1 MTRARPVIAVALF
14 AAALAA
20 VAQERSVA
28 PGIND
33 PFKTPDVKEFQAK
46 FEVESREV
54 YAARE
59 KIVAAVGLKPGTV
72 VADVGAGTGLFTR
85 LFAKAVGPSGQVYA
99 VDIAPKFL
107 EHVQKTSR
115 EAGLRNVT
123 PVLCSADSVD
133 LPPASVDV
141 AFVCDTYHHFEF
153 PERTLAS
160 LHRAIKPGGKLV
172 VIDFVREPG
181 KSSDWVLKHVRA
193 GQDVFEREIAAAGFG
208 DRRPVT
214 GLLNENY
221 MVVFTRSA
229 GAPVPGEKAV
239 SPAVPGFGAVVP
251 LPGAAV
257 PLPGAA
263 EPVAK
268 GTKVV
273 FDVTA
278 AGKDGAPP
286 PGLVRAATLLN
297 LAAASGLKAGDV
309 EVVVVLH
316 GDATIESMTDAARG
330 PTGPPPAGGRLI
342 DALGRAGAKVLVCG
356 QSLARKGYDPA
367 GVRPGV
373 VVAASAVTAV
383 ANLQARGFAYI
394 PAH

>member
-1 MTRARPVIAVALF
+1 MTRSRPALAAVLF
-14 AAALAA
+14 AAGLAA

-33 PFKTPDVKEFQAK
+33 PFKEPDVKGFQTK

-59 KIVAAVGLKPGTV
+59 KVVAAVGLKPGMV

-85 LFAKAVGPSGQVYA
+85 LFAKAVGPAGQVYA
-99 VDIAPKFL
+99 VDIAPRFL

-153 PERTLAS
+153 PDRTLAS

-193 GQDVFEREIAAAGFG
+193 GQSVFEKEIEGSGFG
-208 DRRPVT
+208 GRLPVT
-214 GLLNENY
+214 GLLKENY
-221 MVVFTRSA
+221 MVVFTRA
-229 GAPVPGEKAV
+229 AAAPDPGVKAV

-251 LPGAAV
+251 LPGAA
-257 PLPGAA
+257 

-273 FDVTA
+273 IDVTA

-297 LAAASGLKAGDV
+297 LAAASGLKPGDV

-316 GDATIESMTDAARG
+316 GDATIDSLTDAARG
-330 PTGPPPAGGRLI
+330 MTGHPPVGGKLI

-356 QSLARKGYDPA
+356 QSLARKGYDPG

-373 VVAASAVTAV
+373 VVAASAVTAL